1 MMNHLNS
8 VLLEGVLTDDPRKV
22 ELVEAP
28 TETRLVKFDLASD
41 RYYVG
46 RNGEKKVE
54 TVFVPVQCWGTLGDK
69 AIERMR
75 KGMTSRVVGRLRLC
89 KWIGAD
95 GSARRG
101 IEIVA
106 EHVEFRSPRSSG
118 KSNPAVEVLESE
130 NGEAESAGEPEV
142 LYRI

>member
-1 MMNHLNS
+1 MNHLNS
-8 VLLEGVLTDDPRKV
+8 VLLEGILTEDPRKV

-28 TETRLVKFDLASD
+28 AGTRLVKFDLASD
-41 RYYVG
+41 RYYMS
-46 RNGEKKVE
+46 RSGEKKVE

-69 AIERMR
+69 AMERMK
-75 KGMTSRVVGRLRLC
+75 KGMTARVVGRLRLC
-89 KWIGAD
+89 KWLGPD
-95 GSARRG
+95 GSSRRG

-106 EHVEFRSPRSSG
+106 EHVEFRPLRSGG
-118 KSNPAVEVLESE
+118 KSNPAVEVIDGD

>member
-1 MMNHLNS
+1 MNHLNS

-22 ELVEAP
+22 ELVEASAGI
-28 TETRLVKFDLASD
+28 RLVKFDLASD

-54 TVFVPVQCWGTLGDK
+54 TVFVPIQCWGTLGDK
-69 AIERMR
+69 ALERMK
-75 KGMTSRVVGRLRLC
+75 KGMTSRIVGRLRLC
-89 KWIGAD
+89 KWIAQDGA
-95 GSARRG
+95 ARKG

-106 EHVEFRSPRSSG
+106 EHVEFRPLRGTG
-118 KSNPAVEVLESE
+118 KSNPAVEIIDSE

>member
-1 MMNHLNS
+1 MNHLNS

-41 RYYVG
+41 RYYMG

-69 AIERMR
+69 ALDRMR

-89 KWIGAD
+89 RWMGSD
-95 GSARRG
+95 GTARRG
-101 IEIVA
+101 MEIVA
-106 EHVEFRSPRSSG
+106 EHVEFRTPKASG
-118 KSNPAVEVLESE
+118 RLNPALEVIEGE
-130 NGEAESAGEPEV
+130 NGESDSAGEPEV